1 MLRNKGRCKPVN
13 NLPKLKVSGLGW
25 DETGKLIDFQ
35 HARYFPFSQDLII
48 TVDGQVVD
56 SFEEMVRLAERGIF
70 LDKPCLEVVFLPVIV
85 GG

>member
-1 MLRNKGRCKPVN
+1 MN

-25 DETGKLIDFQ
+25 DEVGKLIDFQ
-35 HARYFPFSQDLII
+35 QACYFPFSQDLII

-56 SFEEMVRLAERGIF
+56 SYEAMVHLAGAGTW
-70 LDKPCLEVVFLPVIV
+70 LDKPYLEVVFLPVIV